1 MGSTAE
7 AFQILAEDST
17 DAIDRVD
24 RENRHL
30 YVNAA
35 FAKMMAL
42 SPEPI
47 IGRTNRELGVPD
59 PFTCIWEEHVR
70 SVFESGL
77 TLKIEESFPTP
88 NGVRLVEAL
97 CIAERGP
104 DGRVTSVVAVYRDMT
119 DRRRTDEARRE

>member
-1 MGSTAE
+1 MWVVGGGG
-7 AFQILAEDST
+7 
-17 DAIDRVD
+17 
-24 RENRHL
+24 
-30 YVNAA
+30 
-35 FAKMMAL
+35 
-42 SPEPI
+42 

-59 PFTCIWEEHVR
+59 PFACIWEEHVR

-119 DRRRTDEARRE
+119 DRRRTDEAPRQSTERLRLAQQAARIG